1 MICMD
6 ARQSL
11 GVYVIGSLPVYEAV
25 EVREHLQ
32 YCPECRGEYHE
43 LAALPAI
50 LGMISEDEATFGP
63 VQANDAM
70 LQRLLAQVAS
80 ERRGQRRKHR
90 VLSAVAAV
98 LILIGGGALYT
109 SLPGLLDSKPGSQ
122 APRTVVATSEVT
134 GVKASVIY
142 GADRTGTWTNLRL
155 WGVPSGARCRL
166 VAVGR
171 NGERQVASGW
181 QATDTGTAEVSTE
194 VAMRPEDISRFEIVT
209 QQGQQLVVV
218 PL

>member
-1 MICMD
+1 
-6 ARQSL
+6 
-11 GVYVIGSLPVYEAV
+11 
-25 EVREHLQ
+25 
-32 YCPECRGEYHE
+32 
-43 LAALPAI
+43 
-50 LGMISEDEATFGP
+50 
-63 VQANDAM
+63 M
-70 LQRLLAQVAS
+70 LQRLLAQVAD
-80 ERRGQRRKHR
+80 ERRGQRRRHR

-98 LILIGGGALYT
+98 LILVGGGALYT
-109 SLPGLLDSKPGSQ
+109 SLPGLLDSKEPAGAQAQ
-122 APRTVVATSEVT
+122 APRTVVATSQAT

-194 VAMRPEDISRFEIVT
+194 VSMRPENIARFEVVT